1 MQVINTNVG
10 SLNAQRALSTTQE
23 AQQTAMERL
32 SSGTRINRAKD
43 DAAGMSVAD
52 NMTAQIRG
60 LNQAVRNTNDAVSY
74 VQTAEGALDEVS
86 EMMQRIRELAVQ
98 ADSGTLNSVQQDY
111 IDQEVD
117 ALGAEIGN
125 VVANTEF
132 NDKAVLQS
140 GAITVHVGW
149 EEGDTMSV
157 GIANISAS
165 LALAIGFSG
174 TAGVADTKALTLTN
188 IDTALDKINEARSTL
203 GAQQNRLEHNASNL
217 QNVSENI
224 SASRSRILDTDFA
237 SESAE
242 LARTNVLQ
250 QAGMAMLSQANQSG
264 RQSPRS
270 LCRVRSLWRCMY
282 PL

>member
-10 SLNAQRALSTTQE
+10 SLNAQRALTTTEE
-23 AQQTAMERL
+23 ANQTAMERL
-32 SSGTRINRAKD
+32 SSGSRINRAKD
-43 DAAGMSVAD
+43 DAAGLSVAD

-60 LNQAVRNTNDAVSY
+60 VNAAIRNSNDGISF
-74 VQTAEGALDEVS
+74 VQTAEGALDEVT

-98 ADSGTLNSVQQDY
+98 ADSGTLNSLQQDY

-125 VVANTEF
+125 VISNTEF

-140 GAITVHVGW
+140 GTITVHTGW
-149 EEGDTMSV
+149 EEGDTMTV

-165 LALAIGFSG
+165 VNLAINFSNATG
-174 TAGVADTKALTLTN
+174 TADTKALTLTN

-217 QNVSENI
+217 RNVSENI

-264 RQSPRS
+264 NQVLS
-270 LCRVRSLWRCMY
+270 LIK
-282 PL
+282 

>member
-264 RQSPRS
+264 QQVLS
-270 LCRVRSLWRCMY
+270 LLR
-282 PL
+282 

>member
-1 MQVINTNVG
+1 MQVINTNMG
-10 SLNAQRALSTTQE
+10 SLNAQRALTTTQE

-60 LNQAVRNTNDAVSY
+60 LNAAIRNSNDAISY
-74 VQTAEGALDEVS
+74 VQTAEGALDEIT
-86 EMMQRIRELAVQ
+86 EMGQRIRELAIQ
-98 ADSGTLNSVQQDY
+98 ADSGTLNSLQQDY
-111 IDQEVD
+111 IDQEVS

-125 VVANTEF
+125 VLANTEF
-132 NDKAVLQS
+132 NDMAVLS
-140 GAITVHVGW
+140 AGAITVHTGW
-149 EEGDTMSV
+149 EEGDTMTV
-157 GIANISAS
+157 GIDSGLRTNIETLTSVYSA
-165 LALAIGFSG
+165 GG

-188 IDTALDKINEARSTL
+188 IDAALDKINEARSTL

-217 QNVSENI
+217 RNVAENI

-237 SESAE
+237 AESAE

-250 QAGMAMLSQANQSG
+250 QAGMAMLSQANQSPN
-264 RQSPRS
+264 QVLS
-270 LCRVRSLWRCMY
+270 LIK
-282 PL
+282 

>member
-1 MQVINTNVG
+1 MQVINTNVA
-10 SLNAQRALSTTQE
+10 SLNAQRALTTTQE

-60 LNQAVRNTNDAVSY
+60 LNAAVRNTNDAISY
-74 VQTAEGALDEVS
+74 VQTAEGALEEVS
-86 EMMQRIRELAVQ
+86 EMGQRIRELAVQ
-98 ADSGTLNSVQQDY
+98 ADSGTLNSLQQDY
-111 IDQEVD
+111 IDQEVA
-117 ALGAEIGN
+117 ALGAEIKN
-125 VVANTEF
+125 VLSNTEF
-132 NDKAVLQS
+132 NDKAVLSS
-140 GAITVHVGW
+140 GQITVHTGW
-149 EEGDTMSV
+149 ESGDTMNV
-157 GIANISAS
+157 GITASLEGNIST
-165 LALAIGFSG
+165 LTQVNTSG
-174 TAGVADTKALTLTN
+174 AEAGVAQTKDLKLTD
-188 IDTALDKINEARSTL
+188 IDSALDKINEARSTL

-217 QNVSENI
+217 RNVAENI

-264 RQSPRS
+264 QQVLS
-270 LCRVRSLWRCMY
+270 LLR
-282 PL
+282 

>member
-74 VQTAEGALDEVS
+74 VQTAEGALDEIS
-86 EMMQRIRELAVQ
+86 EMGQRIRELAVQ
-98 ADSGTLNSVQQDY
+98 ADSGTLNSLQQDY
-111 IDQEVD
+111 IDQEVS
-117 ALGAEIGN
+117 ALGAEIKN
-125 VVANTEF
+125 VISNTEF
-132 NDKAVLQS
+132 NDKAVLS
-140 GAITVHVGW
+140 AGTITVQTGW
-149 EEGDTMSV
+149 EESDSMVV
-157 GIANISAS
+157 GIGTT
-165 LALAIGFSG
+165 LAADIATLTQVSTSG
-174 TAGVADTKALTLTN
+174 QTAGVAQTKALTLTN

-203 GAQQNRLEHNASNL
+203 GAQQNRLEHNSANL

-264 RQSPRS
+264 QQVLS
-270 LCRVRSLWRCMY
+270 LLR
-282 PL
+282 